1 VEKIAIR
8 RLRLFCTRR
17 YWDCVCFRE
26 CNHLRAPWELIAKTL
41 FPPRRDHLQIRRK
54 RCGRKFKPHLV
65 VPLSGRAMRD
75 GIGFLGLCNFNHPLR
90 NQWPRDARAEKILV
104 LVNGSG
110 LKHRKN
116 EIAREFSPQVLY
128 DTFGCAGAERF
139 LFDTFKLLFLTDIG
153 TEGDDISLIIF
164 LQLTQNDRGIKPA
177 GVC

>member
-1 VEKIAIR
+1 MQSSPRALGIDRENALPATAR
-8 RLRLFCTRR
+8 SLANPAQALRPQVQTAL
-17 YWDCVCFRE
+17 
-26 CNHLRAPWELIAKTL
+26 
-41 FPPRRDHLQIRRK
+41 
-54 RCGRKFKPHLV
+54 GRS
-65 VPLSGRAMRD
+65 LSGRAMRD

-104 LVNGSG
+104 LVNSSG

-116 EIAREFSPQVLY
+116 EIAREFFPQVLY

-164 LQLTQNDRGIKPA
+164 LQLTQNDRGIEPA